1 MLILPSAVWK
11 ENLVC
16 VFLRPKCLA
25 DVLRIHGEF
34 VVNLYIVELILES
47 KHRCF
52 FPINYVKHTHKKN
65 LKFCH
70 RTI

>member
-11 ENLVC
+11 KNLVC

-52 FPINYVKHTHKKN
+52 FFLLTTLNTKK
-65 LKFCH
+65 KK
-70 RTI
+70 I